1 MATVGKRY
9 RALVVGLNKDE
20 LLTPE
25 KALAQAKEKA
35 TAKFNE
41 TMEVAIV
48 LGVDAS
54 KGDQMVRGTVSLPH
68 GTGKTPR
75 VVVFARGELAE
86 QAQQAGADAVGAED
100 LILKIDQGWKDFDI
114 LVASREMMRL
124 VGRLGKKL
132 GPRMPNP
139 KSGTVSDDITRVVT
153 DLKRG
158 RVEFRMD
165 KGGVVHVP
173 LGKASFSLEQLT
185 ENLTAFIGALLKARP
200 ATTKGQFLRKVTIST
215 TMGPG
220 IPVDPNLLRELGE
233 Q

>member
-9 RALVVGLNKDE
+9 RALVAGLNKDE

-185 ENLTAFIGALLKARP
+185 ENLVAFIVALLKARP

-220 IPVDPNLLRELGE
+220 IPVDPNLLREMGE
-233 Q
+233 